1 MDSTSL
7 GLSTL
12 AVFGLMFVSG
22 FCISLLSSLMQCG
35 KTGMGTSVI
44 QGLIWA
50 AGPALIYVLAA
61 TFQFVREP
69 FKIYDSK
76 IYAVGFLMMMIVW
89 PMTVYVV
96 NNTER
101 AVCVPSTSE
110 MTAFKTKLLAEL
122 KQKQEGEEKNK
133 NVVVLKK

>member
-1 MDSTSL
+1 MDWTTL
-7 GLSTL
+7 GLSTF
-12 AVFGLMFVSG
+12 AVFGLMFAAG

-35 KTGMGTSVI
+35 KTGMGTSAM
-44 QGLIWA
+44 QGALWA
-50 AGPALIYVLAA
+50 VGPSLIYVLA
-61 TFQFVREP
+61 TTVQIVRDP
-69 FKIYDSK
+69 FKIYNSS

-89 PMTVYVV
+89 PMTVYNI

-122 KQKQEGEEKNK
+122 KQKQEAEEKNK
-133 NVVVLKK
+133 NASVLKK

>member
-1 MDSTSL
+1 MDWTTL

-12 AVFGLMFVSG
+12 AVFGLMFAAG

-35 KTGMGTSVI
+35 KTGFGTSVT

-50 AGPALIYVLAA
+50 IGPSLIYTLAA
-61 TFQFVREP
+61 TVQVVREP
-69 FKIYDSK
+69 FKIYDSST
-76 IYAVGFLMMMIVW
+76 YAVGFLMMMIIW
-89 PMTVYVV
+89 PMTVYIV

-122 KQKQEGEEKNK
+122 KQKQEAEEKNK
-133 NVVVLKK
+133 NVSVLKK